1 MSNIKQLK
9 KQISHDIAVKAM
21 EWKYK
26 EDIRPYFEDQFGKR
40 HRHFSPLDSLEDCF
54 LLIFKLKSFFFA
66 GKEGNLILQDANT
79 SEKIDNSVKFR
90 YFVVRSICKFY
101 KIPFDVPDS
110 FYKETKLIP
119 SFEEDEDNEQQ

>member
-9 KQISHDIAVKAM
+9 KQISHDIALKAM
-21 EWKYK
+21 EWKYR
-26 EDIRPYFEDQFGKR
+26 DDSTTAPYFEDQFGKK
-40 HRHFSPLDSLEDCF
+40 HRHFSPLDSLENCF

-66 GKEGNLILQDANT
+66 GKEGSLILQDANT
-79 SEKIDNSVKFR
+79 SEKIENSVKFR

-101 KIPFDVPDS
+101 KIRFDIPDS

-119 SFEEDEDNEQQ
+119 SFEEDDNE